1 MFKGKQKAVCSNTVA
16 AEACNVFAS
25 GINQIRTGRETIEAS
40 REDKTKLLAELDAQR
55 NELKSSI
62 DNDTRLIGDL
72 NKKEEAL
79 KNLV

>member
-1 MFKGKQKAVCSNTVA
+1 MAS
-16 AEACNVFAS
+16 EACNVFSAGLAQIQS
-25 GINQIRTGRETIEAS
+25 GRDKIVDAREG
-40 REDKTKLLAELDAQR
+40 KNKLLAELDAQR

-72 NKKEEAL
+72 DKKAEAL